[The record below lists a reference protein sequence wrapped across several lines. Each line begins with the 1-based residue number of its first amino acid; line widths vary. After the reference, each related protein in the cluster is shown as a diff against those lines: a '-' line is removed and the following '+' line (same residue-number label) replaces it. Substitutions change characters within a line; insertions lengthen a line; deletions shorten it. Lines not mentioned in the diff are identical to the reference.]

1 MNLPNTEAVGA
12 IVALLLARTKRGDG
26 MKPWVRLVVPLCI
39 AVAWVHSPAL
49 AQQPAKDPRIGFLW
63 SGVAEAAAVRMNAF
77 LEGVRGALR
86 AQGDHIELVARIA
99 DGNQARLPTLAAEL
113 VAGKVDV
120 LFAAGP
126 AAVRAARAASPSVP
140 IVALDLE
147 TDPIEAGLIAGLSH
161 PGGNLTGVF
170 FDFPDFGA
178 KWLQLLRDAAPK
190 LSRLAVFWDPSTG
203 PMQLK
208 AVEAVA
214 GSMDVHLSVIEVI
227 DVGNIEEAFRTAAK
241 QKVDGLLVLS
251 SPIFGSSPAMIADL
265 ALRDR
270 LPAIMLFPEFAQT
283 GGLLAYGPNLIDLF
297 RQSGTMTGK
306 VLAGTAPADLP
317 VERPARFQLIVNLR
331 TARTLGLDIPPSLLI
346 RADQVIE

>member
-1 MNLPNTEAVGA
+1 
-12 IVALLLARTKRGDG
+12 
-26 MKPWVRLVVPLCI
+26 MKPWMRFIAALATATALMHAA
-39 AVAWVHSPAL
+39 AVA
-49 AQQPAKDPRIGFLW
+49 QQSGKDPRIGFLW
-63 SGVAEAAAVRMNAF
+63 SGVAEAAAVRVNAF

-86 AQGDHIELVARIA
+86 SEGDHIELVARIA
-99 DGNQARLPTLAAEL
+99 DGDQARLPALAAEI
-113 VAGKVDV
+113 VAAKVDV

-126 AAVRAARAASPSVP
+126 AAVRAARAASPSVS

-203 PMQLK
+203 PVQLK

-214 GSMDVHLSVIEVI
+214 SSMGVNLNVIEVI
-227 DVGNIEEAFRTAAK
+227 DVGNIDAAFRTAAR
-241 QKVDGLLVLS
+241 QNVDGLLVLS
-251 SPIFGSSPAMIADL
+251 SPIFGSSPATIADL
-265 ALRDR
+265 ALRNR

-297 RQSGTMTGK
+297 RQSGTMTAK
-306 VLAGTAPADLP
+306 VLAGTRPADLP
-317 VERPARFQLIVNLR
+317 VERPARFRLIVNLR
-331 TARTLGLDIPPSLLI
+331 TARALGLTIPPSLLI
-346 RADQVIE
+346 RADEVIE

>member
-1 MNLPNTEAVGA
+1 
-12 IVALLLARTKRGDG
+12 
-26 MKPWVRLVVPLCI
+26 MKPWIRFIAALATATALMHAA
-39 AVAWVHSPAL
+39 AVA
-49 AQQPAKDPRIGFLW
+49 QQSGKDPRIGFLW
-63 SGVAEAAAVRMNAF
+63 SGFAEAAAVRVNAF

-86 AQGDHIELVARIA
+86 SEGDHIELVARIA
-99 DGNQARLPTLAAEL
+99 DADQARLPALAAEI
-113 VAGKVDV
+113 VAAKVDV

-126 AAVRAARAASPSVP
+126 AAVRAARAASPSVS

-203 PMQLK
+203 PVQLK

-214 GSMDVHLSVIEVI
+214 SSMGVNLNVIEVI
-227 DVGNIEEAFRTAAK
+227 DVRNIDAAFRTAAR
-241 QKVDGLLVLS
+241 QNVDGLLVLS
-251 SPIFGSSPAMIADL
+251 SPIFGSSPATIADL
-265 ALRDR
+265 ALRNR

-297 RQSGTMTGK
+297 RQSGTMTAK
-306 VLAGTAPADLP
+306 VLAGTRPADLP
-317 VERPARFQLIVNLR
+317 VERPARFRLIVNLR
-331 TARTLGLDIPPSLLI
+331 TARALGLTIPPSLLI
-346 RADQVIE
+346 RADEVIE